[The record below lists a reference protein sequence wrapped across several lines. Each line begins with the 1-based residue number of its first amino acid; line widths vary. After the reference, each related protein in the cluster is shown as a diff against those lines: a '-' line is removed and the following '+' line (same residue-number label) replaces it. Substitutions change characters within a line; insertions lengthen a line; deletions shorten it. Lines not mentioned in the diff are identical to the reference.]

1 MTSSSSYVAMP
12 LSSAHRAH
20 LSYEF
25 LNVPHIIMRPVLL
38 PKMFGPARRYSVEF
52 PLPSVAGRY
61 SSTGFAPQIGQGQ
74 RKPTNVKQNN
84 LFISPSASLVSPSA
98 FMTLIFI
105 SSLCYMS
112 VDEWRRR
119 KSRGFPIQQ
128 EHQGLNRDEQVKDA
142 QLWCRDNTNCWGNLR
157 LCFPCKANHWKNK
170 EGSPAGAK
178 FATLGTS
185 CHLCSQ
191 SQSLGA
197 YPAKSRKLNP
207 SEPEIS
213 SVPEN
218 IRSRTDGVWSFAMS
232 RSEAAL
238 LWGQISFDQLRS
250 ASISF
255 PEDPMAMVCCHNYCD
270 TAIISIIL

>member
-1 MTSSSSYVAMP
+1 MPESRIIKAMVRMPDAAWRSVFASTLQDFAWHRRPAMWQCLLKKCPQSP
-12 LSSAHRAH
+12 LVV
-20 LSYEF
+20 YEF

-61 SSTGFAPQIGQGQ
+61 SSTGFAPQVGQGQ

-98 FMTLIFI
+98 FMTLSFI

-157 LCFPCKANHWKNK
+157 L
-170 EGSPAGAK
+170 
-178 FATLGTS
+178 T
-185 CHLCSQ
+185 
-191 SQSLGA
+191 
-197 YPAKSRKLNP
+197 
-207 SEPEIS
+207 
-213 SVPEN
+213 
-218 IRSRTDGVWSFAMS
+218 M
-232 RSEAAL
+232 
-238 LWGQISFDQLRS
+238 
-250 ASISF
+250 
-255 PEDPMAMVCCHNYCD
+255 
-270 TAIISIIL
+270 

>member
-1 MTSSSSYVAMP
+1 MIKQLALDIPSLRLWMFREICLKQYETCSYNTSLQTSGSCNQASLRTANATHPKETEETEARWDFFLRGTSISSRVPSAMP
-12 LSSAHRAH
+12 ESRIIKAMVRMPDGAFSHRHCRTSHDIAVQLCGNPSWKSAHRAH

-74 RKPTNVKQNN
+74 RKPTNVKENN
-84 LFISPSASLVSPSA
+84 WFISPSASLVSPSA
-98 FMTLIFI
+98 CMTLSFI

-142 QLWCRDNTNCWGNLR
+142 LSWCRDNTNCWGNLR
-157 LCFPCKANHWKNK
+157 L
-170 EGSPAGAK
+170 
-178 FATLGTS
+178 T
-185 CHLCSQ
+185 
-191 SQSLGA
+191 
-197 YPAKSRKLNP
+197 
-207 SEPEIS
+207 
-213 SVPEN
+213 
-218 IRSRTDGVWSFAMS
+218 M
-232 RSEAAL
+232 
-238 LWGQISFDQLRS
+238 
-250 ASISF
+250 
-255 PEDPMAMVCCHNYCD
+255 
-270 TAIISIIL
+270 